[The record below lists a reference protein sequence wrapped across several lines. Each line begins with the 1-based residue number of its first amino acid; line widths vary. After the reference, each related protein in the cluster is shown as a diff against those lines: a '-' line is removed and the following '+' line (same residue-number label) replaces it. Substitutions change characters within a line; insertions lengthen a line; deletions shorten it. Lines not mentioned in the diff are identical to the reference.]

1 MKYTQVNNKQ
11 NKACA
16 NNFNDILDQ
25 QKQFIDVNK
34 QLQSAVT
41 LTTTPQKPT
50 GKEHPYVQF
59 RYGPQTIFNHNWRK
73 VLGSMNNEPIN
84 MVR

>member
-16 NNFNDILDQ
+16 NNLNDILDQ

-41 LTTTPQKPT
+41 LTTTSQNPR
-50 GKEHPYVQF
+50 GKNIRMSNLDTDHRQF
-59 RYGPQTIFNHNWRK
+59 SITTEENYWDQ
-73 VLGSMNNEPIN
+73 
-84 MVR
+84 